1 MFEPGTLLQ
10 GRYEI
15 VRHIGKG
22 GMGAVY
28 EAVDQRLRSTVA
40 LKQTLIDDEK
50 LNRAFERE
58 AILLASLR
66 HSALVRVIDRFADEN
81 GQFLVMEFI
90 PGKDLSG
97 MLEERGT
104 PFPID
109 DVLNWADQLLDALDY
124 LHTQQIP
131 VIHRDIKPQNLKLT
145 PRGEIILLDFGLAK
159 GSSSGLQSQV
169 TTEGSIFGYT
179 PKYAPIEQIQG
190 KGTDPRSD
198 LYALSVTLFH
208 LLTDQMPVDALA
220 RVSAV
225 VNNQPDP
232 QPLAHVVHPAIPQ
245 AVSMVLAKAMALGSD
260 ERFANAA
267 DMRAELRRAR
277 EMPTQQ
283 PASYGTEFTGE
294 TVSMPAAQQ
303 AQTQVPASYAAPPQ
317 PAPQEPVPPVA
328 TERPAA
334 DAQPKPKRG
343 KPFIWLSIGFAIP
356 IVLICVGFFGLAKI
370 GEEAQERNDVATAM
384 ALQGEHEERE
394 EHVLAPKNNVNT
406 PVWPLVL
413 SDNFDDNALAWP
425 EGERESALWSGDR
438 SITPG
443 GRYRWEVVAYDGFVS
458 VATPD
463 DMSSLTDFFVSV
475 DANLVAGDELMSF
488 YGIAFRI
495 QESAD
500 TSNYY
505 LFKVADDQTFKL
517 SLSQGD
523 EWTTLIDWTE
533 ATAIRPGAMNTL
545 AIVAEGSHFVFVIN
559 DQEVAEYTD
568 SQLAK
573 GRIGVAI
580 EVEEDEDAVFEFDNF
595 ELHMP

>member
-1 MFEPGTLLQ
+1 MLEPGTLLQ

-28 EAVDQRLRSTVA
+28 EAVDQRLKSTVA

-66 HSALVRVIDRFADEN
+66 HSSLVRVIDRFADQN

-97 MLEERGT
+97 MLEEQNA
-104 PFPID
+104 PFPVD

-145 PRGEIILLDFGLAK
+145 PRKEIILLDFGLAK
-159 GSSSGLQSQV
+159 GSSSGLQSRV

-208 LLTDQMPVDALA
+208 LLTYQMPVDALA
-220 RVSAV
+220 RASAV

-232 QPLAHVVHPAIPQ
+232 QPLVHNVNPAVPQ
-245 AVSMVLAKAMALGSD
+245 AVSVVLARAMALGAD
-260 ERFANAA
+260 ERFATAA

-277 EMPTQQ
+277 EMPKQH
-283 PASYGTEFTGE
+283 PPSYGSEYTGA

-303 AQTQVPASYAAPPQ
+303 VQTQAREFYAGGMFDIDDDPHEEAS
-317 PAPQEPVPPVA
+317 
-328 TERPAA
+328 ERPDA
-334 DAQPKPKRG
+334 DAQPKQKRG
-343 KPFIWLSIGFAIP
+343 KACMWVGVGAAIP
-356 IVLICVGFFGLAKI
+356 IVLICVAFFGLAKI
-370 GEEAQERNDVATAM
+370 GQEAQERDAVATMIA
-384 ALQGEHEERE
+384 QEEDM
-394 EHVLAPKNNVNT
+394 LAPENNLNA

-413 SDNFDDNALAWP
+413 SDSFDDNALGWP
-425 EGERESALWSGDR
+425 EGEQESALWFGER
-438 SITPG
+438 SMTSR
-443 GRYRWEVVAYDGFVS
+443 GRYRWDMDAYDDFVS

-463 DMSSLTDFFVSV
+463 DMSSLTDFMVSV
-475 DANLVAGDELMSF
+475 EANLVAGDELTCF

-495 QESAD
+495 QEDAES
-500 TSNYY
+500 SSYY
-505 LFKVADDQTFKL
+505 LFEVAEDQTFKL
-517 SLSQGD
+517 SLSQGND
-523 EWTTLIDWTE
+523 WTTLIDWTE
-533 ATAIRPGAMNTL
+533 ATAIRPGEMNTL

-559 DQEVAEYTD
+559 GQEVAEHTD
-568 SQLAK
+568 SALAK
-573 GRIGVAI
+573 GRIGVAVEI
-580 EVEEDEDAVFEFDNF
+580 EEDEEAIIEFDNF
-595 ELHMP
+595 ALHVPD